1 MKIKDIQNT
10 VVERDYSITIEE
22 IKELYLKDNRPWI
35 IGYSGGKDST
45 CVLQLIYRMILKLP
59 EEKRN
64 KKIHVL
70 SSDVLV
76 ENPIVRKRHLI
87 VCNKI
92 NQQIQKD
99 KLPMV
104 LEILTPEL
112 NDTFWVNLIGRGY
125 PSPNKWF
132 RWCTDRLKIKP
143 MTKYIKEKVKEN
155 GEVII
160 VLGTRKSE
168 SSSRAHTLDKYSIK
182 GTNLKKHTSVPGAFV
197 YTPLEEWLESEVWEY
212 LDKHESP
219 WGISNS
225 ELKRLYGKDDTEIEF
240 ILDDTTKPSG
250 TSRFGCW
257 VCTVVDKD
265 RALESFI
272 EEGKD
277 WLIPLLDFRNWL
289 KEIRND
295 ETKREKFRKVE
306 KQKKLVADSL
316 GKEYIPEERYGHKVL
331 GPFTFETR
339 KDILKRLL
347 SLQTLM
353 DEREITLIT
362 PEEIKAIETVWIY
375 EGYQDSSVSDI
386 LEEKRNFED
395 YFLDYDQLTE
405 ELRTLSQK
413 NNIPETL
420 IQQLIHVEKD
430 FSSLSRRVGI
440 FEKLDKVIEEYVIN
454 EMSREISGANE
465 NK

>member
-1 MKIKDIQNT
+1 MLL
-10 VVERDYSITIEE
+10 E
-22 IKELYLKDNRPWI
+22 
-35 IGYSGGKDST
+35 
-45 CVLQLIYRMILKLP
+45 LP

-64 KKIHVL
+64 KKIHIL

-76 ENPIVRKRHLI
+76 ENPIVRKRQLE

-92 NQQIQKD
+92 KQQIEKD
-99 KLPMV
+99 NLPMA

-143 MTKYIKEKVKEN
+143 MTKYIKEKVKQN

-160 VLGTRKSE
+160 ILGTRKSE
-168 SSSRAHTLDKYSIK
+168 SSSRAQTLDRYTIK
-182 GTNLKKHTSVPGAFV
+182 GTNLKKHNGVPGAFV
-197 YTPLEEWLESEVWEY
+197 YAPLEDWLEKDVWDY
-212 LDKHESP
+212 LDKNECP
-219 WGISNS
+219 WGISNK

-240 ILDDTTKPSG
+240 ILDDSTKPSG

-257 VCTVVDKD
+257 VCTVVEKD

-272 EEGKD
+272 EEGMD
-277 WLIPLLDFRNWL
+277 WLIPLLDFRNEL
-289 KEIRND
+289 KDIRND

-306 KQKKLVADSL
+306 KEKKLIADSL
-316 GKEYIPEERYGHKVL
+316 GKEYVPEERYGHKVL

-339 KDILKRLL
+339 KDLLKRLL
-347 SLQTLM
+347 ELQCLM

-375 EGYQDSSVSDI
+375 EGYEEGSLSEIIENERDSDNYS
-386 LEEKRNFED
+386 LE
-395 YFLDYDQLTE
+395 YDEYKE
-405 ELRTLSQK
+405 ELKVISEK
-413 NNIPETL
+413 NNIPENL

-440 FEKLDKVIEEYVIN
+440 FDKLDKVIDEYVIN
-454 EMSREISGANE
+454 EMSRVISEANE

>member
-1 MKIKDIQNT
+1 ML
-10 VVERDYSITIEE
+10 VE
-22 IKELYLKDNRPWI
+22 
-35 IGYSGGKDST
+35 
-45 CVLQLIYRMILKLP
+45 LP

-64 KKIHVL
+64 KKIHIL

-76 ENPIVRKRHLI
+76 ENPIVRKRQLA
-87 VCNKI
+87 VCNRI
-92 NQQIQKD
+92 NQQILKD
-99 KLPMV
+99 KLPMA

-160 VLGTRKSE
+160 ILGTRKSE
-168 SSSRAHTLDKYSIK
+168 SSSRSHTLDKYTIK
-182 GTNLKKHTSVPGAFV
+182 GTNLKKHNSVPGAFV
-197 YTPLEEWLESEVWEY
+197 YAPLEDWLEIEVWDY
-212 LDKHESP
+212 LDKNESP

-240 ILDDTTKPSG
+240 ILDDKAKPSG

-272 EEGKD
+272 DEGKD
-277 WLIPLLDFRNWL
+277 WLIPLLEFRNWL

-295 ETKREKFRKVE
+295 ETKREKFRKAE

-339 KDILKRLL
+339 KEIFKKLL

-353 DEREITLIT
+353 DERGISLIT

-375 EGYQDSSVSDI
+375 EGYQESSVSNI
-386 LEEKRNFED
+386 VEEKRNFDD
-395 YFLDYDQLTE
+395 YSLDYDEHTE

-413 NNIPETL
+413 NSIQENL

-430 FSSLSRRVGI
+430 FSTLSRRVGI
-440 FEKLDKVIEEYVIN
+440 FEKLDKVIDEYVMN
-454 EMSREISGANE
+454 EMSREISEANE